1 MLSCVTSFKQNRA
14 HFKYC
19 KGKTHVQTAH
29 ESHDFNMD
37 LTFI

>member
-1 MLSCVTSFKQNRA
+1 MLFCVTFKQNKA
-14 HFKYC
+14 YFKYC
-19 KGKTHVQTAH
+19 QVKTHVQTAR